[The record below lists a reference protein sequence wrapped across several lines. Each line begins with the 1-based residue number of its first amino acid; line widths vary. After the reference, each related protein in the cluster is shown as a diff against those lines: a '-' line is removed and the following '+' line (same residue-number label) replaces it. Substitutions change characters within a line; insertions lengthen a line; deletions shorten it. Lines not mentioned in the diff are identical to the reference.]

1 MLATAWSGCLLVFP
15 EEQPAPETRLHR
27 PPVDEPVCTGSLANC
42 DGSASNGCESD
53 LASDPS
59 HCGACDV
66 ACDPGA
72 ACNDSA
78 CGSAPE
84 VIASGQLSPT
94 RLVATDGD
102 LFWVHAV
109 QKDPASGSTFGVI
122 QHLPRDASESRLFFS
137 GRGAPE
143 SLAVNATHVYW
154 PDYDGGRLLRMTR
167 HGLPRLPEP
176 LTSGLRSPRSLTIV
190 GDTLFWASA
199 PDRTAYRCSPSSC
212 QPTAFAVLPD
222 AVTGV
227 AASPS
232 GVFVAGT
239 TTVLR
244 LDPSG
249 HIATTLASSRSGPFG
264 LIAAESSA
272 FWIEQG
278 GPGLRDSGLIAG
290 ADPGFQVLA
299 EAQDGPSSIAVDDG
313 WVYWTNLLAGTVMR
327 APRQGGKALPLA
339 VGQGQP
345 SGIAIDDHSVYWT
358 TRETGRVMRLPKD
371 K

>member
-1 MLATAWSGCLLVFP
+1 MLATAWAGCLLVFP

-27 PPVDEPVCTGSLANC
+27 PPVEEPVCTGSLANC
-42 DGSASNGCESD
+42 DGSVSNGCESD

-78 CGSAPE
+78 CGIAPE
-84 VIASGQLSPT
+84 VIASGQLNPT
-94 RLVATDGD
+94 RLVVSQGD
-102 LFWVHAV
+102 LLWVHAV
-109 QKDPASGSTFGVI
+109 EKDPSSGKTFGAI
-122 QHLPRDASESRLFFS
+122 QLLARDAAEARLFFS
-137 GRGAPE
+137 GKGAPE
-143 SLAVNATHVYW
+143 SLAVDATHVYW
-154 PDYDGGRLLRMTR
+154 PDYEGGRLVRMAR

-176 LTSGLRSPRSLTIV
+176 LTTGLRSPRSLAIV
-190 GDTLFWASA
+190 GDTLYWASA
-199 PDRTAYRCSPSSC
+199 PDRTAYRCTPSSC

-232 GVFVAGT
+232 SVFVSGT

-249 HIATTLASSRSGPFG
+249 HVATSLASLRSAPFG
-264 LIAAESSA
+264 LVAAEASV

-278 GPGLRDSGLIAG
+278 GPELRDSGLIAG
-290 ADPGFQVLA
+290 ADPDFQVLA
-299 EAQDGPSSIAVDDG
+299 EAQDGPSSIAVDDE
-313 WVYWTNLLAGTVMR
+313 WVYWTNSLEGTVMG
-327 APRQGGKALPLA
+327 APRKGGMAVPLA

-345 SGIAIDDHSVYWT
+345 SGIAVDDRGVYWT
-358 TRETGRVMRLPKD
+358 TRETGRVMRLPREK
-371 K
+371 